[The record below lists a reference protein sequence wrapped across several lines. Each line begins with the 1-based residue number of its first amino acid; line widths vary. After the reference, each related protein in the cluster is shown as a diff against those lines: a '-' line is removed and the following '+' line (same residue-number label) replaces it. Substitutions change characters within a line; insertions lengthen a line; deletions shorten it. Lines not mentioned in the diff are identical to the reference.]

1 MESQLIEIATLVAV
15 PVSRRGHILIAGY
28 ASEIMTAHVLP
39 FINFQPTIT
48 LHTSHLLKGQM
59 FIGNI
64 REI

>member
-1 MESQLIEIATLVAV
+1 
-15 PVSRRGHILIAGY
+15 LIAGY

-39 FINFQPTIT
+39 FINFQPAIT